1 MRPKSYV
8 LGSALVGG
16 LLLGWNPIALLA
28 QVGTFTATAT
38 VKSASGQLT
47 APVTIVIT
55 RLTTDAERAK
65 VTDALKKGGT
75 APVVQVLTGGPDV
88 GYIEIGARKTAL
100 KYAYVRP
107 TSGGRLVTVVA
118 PTPIVHLGAGLPDAK
133 PKAGF
138 DLAIVV
144 LDVKDAGA
152 GSGELAPAATIKVT
166 EAGAIQTQ
174 DYGAD
179 VVMLTN
185 VRVQEVSR
193 ERSDISRPPSVSG
206 GRTHAQ
212 GSVIGLQVLSGLNR
226 SMVLKF

>member
-1 MRPKSYV
+1 MRPKSFV
-8 LGSALVGG
+8 LGSTLVVG
-16 LLLGWNPIALLA
+16 LILGWNPIAVSVLA
-28 QVGTFTATAT
+28 QAGTFTATAT

-47 APVTIVIT
+47 APVTIVVT

-65 VTDALKKGGT
+65 VADALKKGGT
-75 APVVQVLTGGPDV
+75 APVIQVLQGGPDV
-88 GYIEIGARKTAL
+88 GYIEIGTRKTAL

-152 GSGELAPAATIKVT
+152 GSGELAPAATIKLT
-166 EAGAIQTQ
+166 DAGAIQTQ

-185 VRVQEVSR
+185 VRF
-193 ERSDISRPPSVSG
+193 
-206 GRTHAQ
+206 
-212 GSVIGLQVLSGLNR
+212 
-226 SMVLKF
+226 KK